1 MCFYSFLSQ
10 CFFSHCISIKTHC
23 FLSSMLI
30 NDLFTFYY
38 DFISQLWSIILFWLD
53 NLLKEFKKDIFLI
66 LCWKN
71 IYIIDI
77 KYLIQFLL
85 LNIWKIPFFKDEVI
99 TLFLC
104 IIFSLITYIVSWLS
118 FWFIFHKIFFSR
130 VPYLLL
136 LFSC

>member
-85 LNIWKIPFFKDEVI
+85 LNIWNIPFFKDEVI